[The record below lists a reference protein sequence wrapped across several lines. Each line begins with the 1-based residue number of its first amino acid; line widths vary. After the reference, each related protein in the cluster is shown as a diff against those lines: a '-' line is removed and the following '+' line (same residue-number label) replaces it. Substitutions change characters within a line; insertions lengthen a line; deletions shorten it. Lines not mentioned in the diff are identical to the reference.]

1 MSIIGMNLTARFAA
15 RRLSRA
21 LDCGWRS
28 GGRKD
33 LSRQVGRNDPCP
45 CGSGRKFK
53 RCCLDRAPTRIS
65 SVPLRRAAIVGLPG
79 EGSSRFRF
87 QAGSYGG
94 PLGYLPS
101 IACLKR
107 EATGDWAYH
116 FVLVVP
122 DDVRED
128 EESAS
133 LQAGE
138 HLFAVFQGGSS
149 PDTVANGLK
158 EVGYIS
164 ISGFRVVAED
174 ASDERGF
181 VPAMDPEE

>member
-1 MSIIGMNLTARFAA
+1 MN
-15 RRLSRA
+15 S
-21 LDCGWRS
+21 
-28 GGRKD
+28 
-33 LSRQVGRNDPCP
+33 QVGRNDPCP

-53 RCCLDRAPTRIS
+53 RCCLDSAPTNVLGGS
-65 SVPLRRAAIVGLPG
+65 PRRAAIVGLLG

-94 PLGYLPS
+94 LHGYLPS

-116 FVLVVP
+116 FVLVLP

-149 PDTVANGLK
+149 PERVANGLR
-158 EVGYIS
+158 ETGYVS
-164 ISGFRVVAED
+164 VSGFRVVADD
-174 ASDERGF
+174 ASAERGF
-181 VPAMDPEE
+181 VAAMDPED

>member
-1 MSIIGMNLTARFAA
+1 MRWAA
-15 RRLSRA
+15 TGDGS
-21 LDCGWRS
+21 
-28 GGRKD
+28 KD
-33 LSRQVGRNDPCP
+33 LSSRVGRNDPCP

-53 RCCLDRAPTRIS
+53 RCCLDRAPTRVS
-65 SVPLRRAAIVGLPG
+65 SGPPRRAAIVGLPG

-94 PLGYLPS
+94 LHGYLPS

-138 HLFAVFQGGSS
+138 HLFVAFRDGSS
-149 PDTVANGLK
+149 PETVANGLK
-158 EVGYIS
+158 EVGYVS
-164 ISGFRVVAED
+164 VSGFRVPAD
-174 ASDERGF
+174 DPSDERGF
-181 VPAMDPEE
+181 VPAMDPGE